1 MPKGFSILLLVI
13 IYMTSEGINKLNNEK
28 QLSFFFFF
36 KESEFF
42 MKKNN
47 FGYDCCLF
55 ILIY

>member
-28 QLSFFFFF
+28 QLSFFF

-42 MKKNN
+42 MKKKN
-47 FGYDCCLF
+47 FGYDFCLF

>member
-28 QLSFFFFF
+28 QFNCHFFF

-47 FGYDCCLF
+47 FGYDFCLF

>member
-28 QLSFFFFF
+28 QLSFFFF

-47 FGYDCCLF
+47 FGYDFCLF